1 MPSCPNSDPPQVIR
15 QDPKKNILTEEEM
28 KLHDRQNILNALN
41 QCGWEITGSNGATE
55 ILGMRPTTLHSK
67 IKKMGIKRPD

>member
-1 MPSCPNSDPPQVIR
+1 VPSCPSGDPPQVIR

-41 QCGWEITGSNGATE
+41 RCGWEIAGSNGAAE
-55 ILGMRPTTLHSK
+55 ILGIRSTTLHSK